1 MALYGFL
8 GGGLILILVAIFI
21 FFGAQGEG
29 GVVEVHRVLGD
40 LRVKH
45 VVNAGV
51 HTVRRDQ
58 TLGELAARLF
68 HTYQED
74 FPVLTGRG
82 EVEGIV
88 TRDRLIAELGR
99 NGPDYPAGSI
109 MRTDFPIIDLED
121 TVNEALDRMR
131 MGGFKA
137 IPIVE
142 DRRLAGM
149 LSLEDIGEVYS
160 LLSAGGQAL
169 AARVKEAP
177 RPGCPAPARPTPAP
191 AT

>member
-1 MALYGFL
+1 MAVIVGQVLAVLLALYGFL

-29 GVVEVHRVLGD
+29 GVVEVQPVLGG

-45 VVNAGV
+45 VVNTGV

-74 FPVLTGRG
+74 FPVLQATGRWRVCSRATG
-82 EVEGIV
+82 LSPNWAATAPT
-88 TRDRLIAELGR
+88 TRWRSIHAHRLPGHRLG
-99 NGPDYPAGSI
+99 G
-109 MRTDFPIIDLED
+109 

-131 MGGFKA
+131 TGGFKA
-137 IPIVE
+137 IP
-142 DRRLAGM
+142 
-149 LSLEDIGEVYS
+149 
-160 LLSAGGQAL
+160 
-169 AARVKEAP
+169 
-177 RPGCPAPARPTPAP
+177 
-191 AT
+191 